1 MSETTQRFPQTRNGV
16 RHPALGAGV
25 VKGVYDEK
33 RVFVT
38 FQSNPD
44 APLLVNSNELTSAP
58 EFGES
63 PDPATSRFSGYMGN
77 SYRRKK

>member
-1 MSETTQRFPQTRNGV
+1 MKTTQRFPQTRNGI
-16 RHPALGAGV
+16 RHPVLGPGV

-33 RVFVT
+33 RVLVSFVE
-38 FQSNPD
+38 NPD
-44 APLLVNSNELTSAP
+44 ASVLVNSNECTSAP